1 MTDKRKA
8 QLGFEVDG
16 SGTKAGFDQVK
27 QGANETAKVVV
38 DAGKTASKGLDA
50 IGDGAKRAAD
60 SLSREESR
68 IAAAI
73 KRTVFNF
80 ETLGKTASEKFELRI
95 DQKGLD
101 SAKFEPALAR
111 LRDLEGGLQRT
122 GVSAAQTAAAL
133 RLVPAQ
139 FTDIAT
145 SLAGGQSPLTVLLQ
159 QGGQLK
165 DSFGGIGPAA
175 RALGGY
181 VAGLINPFTLAAGA
195 VGALGVA
202 YFKGA
207 SEGEEFRKQIILSGN
222 AAGVTAGQLQGMAVS
237 IAGVVGTQGKAAEV
251 LAQLV
256 ATGRVSRESMQGVAA
271 AIVRTSEAT
280 GVATEKLVD
289 DFASLGK
296 APAESVL
303 KLDEKYRFLTASIYE
318 QISALEKQ
326 GRVEEA
332 AALAQSTLSSTLDD
346 RSKSVVA
353 NLGLIE
359 TAWNGVAKAVKE
371 AGNYLLEIGRD
382 RTDEKLLEEAR
393 AKLQSMQ
400 SLRAFNERIF
410 GSSAK
415 TGPER
420 DQELVVANL
429 NAKILQQGAS
439 ARRQAAQRQIEE
451 QGAYAVREV
460 EQQRAALAS
469 ASEKMEAD
477 LRKYRSNIDKIR
489 AANPGSA
496 LLDPTK
502 IAADEAAIRDK
513 YTDKDAARKAARDA
527 KDAQAELSKAL
538 ALVDDLSAKQDG
550 FAANY
555 GEQVALLSNAMR
567 KGAISSEVYG
577 RSMELLLQRQP
588 FAVEQTRRQAEAER
602 EFQADRKRR
611 FEEVERQYQQEV
623 RAAEQSAKAVT
634 DRVQSMQDEESA
646 IQRSITL
653 NITLAQAL
661 ADVREARLI
670 EARSQA
676 LASGEQERADAI
688 NAEIKAT
695 RELASLTDRKT
706 KRDGANEAMKDLLKG
721 DLGTDFAAG
730 FDKASA
736 SLGTFVEQFARLAKL
751 QEDYAKAKE
760 ADNLT
765 DKQRAELDN
774 AFVTRQVGSYASLA
788 GAAKGFFKQQSDG
801 YRALQTAEQVLRAVE
816 LASSAQ
822 RIAAKFAEGQA
833 VAAVG
838 VANQASGDPYTA
850 PFRMAAMAATMAA
863 LGFAVSGAFGGG
875 SAALPSNKGTGT
887 VLGDPAAASES
898 ITKAIDDLS
907 NIDTMT
913 MRYSAAMA
921 ASLRN
926 IEGNIGG
933 LAALLVQSGGLDSAA
948 AGIQTGFK
956 QDALGR
962 FISGGLAGA
971 QLGSMVGGL
980 LAGPIGVIAG
990 GILGGPLAKA
1000 VGNLFGTKTTIIG
1013 QGLTANAQSV
1023 GSILDSGFDASYFTD
1038 IEKKKKFLG
1047 ATTSKKVRT
1056 QFSDADALLER
1067 QIGTIFSGFAN
1078 ALVAAAEP
1086 LGRNLDQ
1093 VSGAIRGFVV
1103 DIGRVDLKGLSGEQ
1117 ISERLT
1123 NVFSAAG
1130 DRLAGF
1136 ALGGLEAFQRV
1147 GEGYLQTVIRTA
1159 SGVEQATVALR
1170 QFRVSAINYSQI
1182 ANKQGDVAA
1191 ELVRDSL
1198 LATEALGGVADILK
1212 VIDGD
1217 AADIVEAYKGLTDA
1231 RLSLQLLGF
1240 NSQAIGFDLIQGA
1253 GGLQALTD
1261 SLKAFEDGFLSD
1273 SEQVDVAT
1281 QRMAKQFQLLGFS
1294 LPGSGEAF
1302 AALVRGIDTS
1312 TASGRELLGNV
1323 LQLSGGFSELLQA
1336 LQDVG
1341 SGIESEIERIRGLSG
1356 GGGAMSLAQL
1366 QADFAIKTA
1375 QARAGDQSAIDALP
1389 KASKALL
1396 DASQAQASSSLEV
1409 ARLQAQTLASLEAT
1423 LKGITDP
1430 AARLKSIQGFASG
1443 GDFGGGLRLV
1453 GEAGPELEV
1462 TGPARIFDAAT
1473 TAQILA
1479 GAGGNAE
1486 VAGLLRQ
1493 VLALLEQVRSDQVTG
1508 DVTIA
1513 RNTGQLVTLINR
1525 VVRADAL
1532 QVQNVS

>member
-50 IGDGAKRAAD
+50 IGEGAKRAAD
-60 SLSREESR
+60 SLNREESR

-527 KDAQAELSKAL
+527 KDAQAELNKAL

-661 ADVREARLI
+661 ADVREARLV
-670 EARSQA
+670 EARDGA
-676 LASGEQERADAI
+676 IAAGEQERADAI

-907 NIDTMT
+907 SIDTMT

-933 LAALLVQSGGLDSAA
+933 LAALLVQSGGLEASAAGVQTGFQRDGIGKAIDAVYGVTSKAFEKIPVVGGFLSGLNAA
-948 AGIQTGFK
+948 AGK
-956 QDALGR
+956 LL
-962 FISGGLAGA
+962 SG
-971 QLGSMVGGL
+971 
-980 LAGPIGVIAG
+980 
-990 GILGGPLAKA
+990 
-1000 VGNLFGTKTTIIG
+1000 LFGTKTTIIG
-1013 QGLTANAQSV
+1013 QGLTAGSQSL
-1023 GSILDSGFDASYFTD
+1023 GSILDAGFDASYFTD
-1038 IEKKKKFLG
+1038 IEKKKKTFG
-1047 ATTSKKVRT
+1047 VTTSKKVSTRL
-1056 QFSDADALLER
+1056 SDADPLLER

>member
-8 QLGFEVDG
+8 QLEFNVDG
-16 SGTKAGFDQVK
+16 SGTKPGFDQVK

-38 DAGKTASKGLDA
+38 EAGKTASKGLDA

-60 SLSREESR
+60 SLNREESR

-195 VGALGVA
+195 AGALAVA

-207 SEGEEFRKQIILSGN
+207 SEGEEFRKQIILTGN
-222 AAGVTAGQLQGMAVS
+222 AAGVTSGQLQGMAVS
-237 IAGVVGTQGKAAEV
+237 IAGVVGTQAKAADV

-256 ATGRVSRESMQGVAA
+256 ATGRVSRENLQGVAA
-271 AIVRTSEAT
+271 SIIKTSEAT

-296 APAESVL
+296 APAEAVL
-303 KLDEKYRFLTASIYE
+303 KLDEKYRFLTASVYQ
-318 QISALEKQ
+318 QILALEKQ

-332 AALAQSTLSSTLDD
+332 AALAQQQLSQSQDERT
-346 RSKSVVA
+346 RKVVE
-353 NLGLIE
+353 NLGYLQQAWRFVSLEAGRAWSFMLGLGRDDELDQKLKDLIE
-359 TAWNGVAKAVKE
+359 RRKE
-371 AGNYLLEIGRD
+371 LASGFVY
-382 RTDEKLLEEAR
+382 
-393 AKLQSMQ
+393 SPY
-400 SLRAFNERIF
+400 
-410 GSSAK
+410 SSK
-415 TGPER
+415 Q
-420 DQELVVANL
+420 QEL
-429 NAKILQQGAS
+429 AKIDK
-439 ARRQAAQRQIEE
+439 QI
-451 QGAYAVREV
+451 
-460 EQQRAALAS
+460 
-469 ASEKMEAD
+469 AD
-477 LRKYRSNIDKIR
+477 LRAQER
-489 AANPGSA
+489 AAQAKAQRDADKEAARISGKEAARELELQRSQFMTSQQKQEAELEQYSRRRAQLAAVDPKSE
-496 LLDPTK
+496 LLDPGLVSKT
-502 IAADEAAIRDK
+502 EAAIREKYADK
-513 YTDKDAARKAARDA
+513 GAARTAARDA
-527 KDAQAELSKAL
+527 REAQAELNKAL

-602 EFQADRKRR
+602 EFQADRARR
-611 FEEVERQYQQEV
+611 FQEVERQYQQEV
-623 RAAEQSAKAVT
+623 RAAEQSAKAVV

-670 EARSQA
+670 EARDSA
-676 LASGEQERADAI
+676 LAAGEQERADAI

-706 KRDGANEAMKDLLKG
+706 KRDGANEALKDLLKG

-751 QEDYAKAKE
+751 QEDYTKAKE
-760 ADNLT
+760 ADNIT
-765 DKQRAELDN
+765 DEQRAALDQ

-838 VANQASGDPYTA
+838 VANQASGDPYSA

-863 LGFAVSGAFGGG
+863 LGFAVAGSLGGG
-875 SAALPSNKGTGT
+875 SVALASNKGTGT
-887 VLGDPAAASES
+887 VLGDPEAVSES

-907 NIDTMT
+907 DIDTMT

-933 LAALLVQSGGLDSAA
+933 LASLLVQSGGLEASAA
-948 AGIQTGFK
+948 GVKTGF
-956 QDALGR
+956 QPDMIGRGFNALDDFTSRIIGTIPVIGGALGGFMKSIGASR
-962 FISGGLAGA
+962 F
-971 QLGSMVGGL
+971 
-980 LAGPIGVIAG
+980 
-990 GILGGPLAKA
+990 
-1000 VGNLFGTKTTIIG
+1000 FGTSTKIIG
-1013 QGLTANAQSV
+1013 QGLAAGAQSV
-1023 GSILDSGFDASYFTD
+1023 GSILDGGFDASYFTD
-1038 IEKKKKFLG
+1038 IEKKKKTFG
-1047 ATTSKKVRT
+1047 ITTSKKVST
-1056 QFSDADALLER
+1056 QFSDADPLLER
-1067 QIGTIFSGFAN
+1067 QISTIFGGFAN
-1078 ALVAAAEP
+1078 ALLAAATP

-1103 DIGRVDLKGLSGEQ
+1103 DIGRIDLKGLSGDQ

-1136 ALGGLEAFQRV
+1136 ALSGLEAFQKV

-1159 SGVEQATVALR
+1159 SGVEEATVALR
-1170 QFRVSAINYSQI
+1170 RFGISAINYNLI

-1198 LATEALGGVADILK
+1198 LATEALGGVADILA

-1217 AADIVEAYKGLTDA
+1217 AADIADAYKGLTDA

-1240 NSQAIGFDLIQGA
+1240 NAQAIGFDLLQGA

-1261 SLKAFEDGFLSD
+1261 SLKAFEDGFLTD
-1273 SEQVDVAT
+1273 SQQVDAAT
-1281 QRMAKQFQLLGFS
+1281 QRMAKQFELLGFS
-1294 LPGSGEAF
+1294 LPGSGDAF

-1323 LQLSGGFSELLQA
+1323 LQLSGGFSDLLKA

-1341 SGIESEIERIRGLSG
+1341 SGIESEIERIRGLGAG
-1356 GGGAMSLAQL
+1356 GGSLSLAQL

-1375 QARAGDQSAIDALP
+1375 QARAGDQAAIDALP

-1430 AARLKSIQGFASG
+1430 SARMKSIQGFASG
-1443 GDFGGGLRLV
+1443 GDFAGGWRLV
-1453 GEAGPELEV
+1453 GETGPELEV

-1479 GAGGNAE
+1479 GAGGSAE

-1493 VLALLEQVRSDQVTG
+1493 VLALLDQVRADQVTG

-1513 RNTGQLVTLINR
+1513 RNTGKLATLVER
-1525 VVRADAL
+1525 VIRADAL

>member
-8 QLGFEVDG
+8 QLGFEVDA
-16 SGTKAGFDQVK
+16 SNTKAGFDQVK

-60 SLSREESR
+60 SLTREESR

-73 KRTVFNF
+73 KRTIFNF
-80 ETLGKTASEKFELRI
+80 ETLDKTASQKLELRI

-101 SAKFEPALAR
+101 AAKFEPALAR

-237 IAGVVGTQGKAAEV
+237 IAGVVGTQGKAADV

-280 GVATEKLVD
+280 GEATEKLVA

-296 APAESVL
+296 TPAESVL
-303 KLDEKYRFLTASIYE
+303 KLDEKYRFLTASVYQ

-326 GRVEEA
+326 GRTEEA
-332 AALAQSTLSSTLDD
+332 AAVAQRALSTTLED
-346 RSKSVVA
+346 RS
-353 NLGLIE
+353 
-359 TAWNGVAKAVKE
+359 KAVKE
-371 AGNYLLEIGRD
+371 NLGYLESAWKGLAGAAKVAWDAMLDAGRD
-382 RTDEKLLEEAR
+382 DTLEQKLKDAEDRL
-393 AKLQSMQ
+393 KSMQ
-400 SLRAFNERIF
+400 SMRRFNESIFQGVFGPSRKSVPEQNAEGEVNALRAQVAANNEA
-410 GSSAK
+410 AK
-415 TGPER
+415 
-420 DQELVVANL
+420 
-429 NAKILQQGAS
+429 
-439 ARRQAAQRQIEE
+439 RQATQRAIQEAGTI
-451 QGAYAVREV
+451 AIREV

-469 ASEKMEAD
+469 AAEKMEAD

-496 LLDPTK
+496 LLDPSK

-513 YTDKDAARKAARDA
+513 YADKDAARKAARDA
-527 KDAQAELSKAL
+527 KEAQAELNKAL

-567 KGAISSEVYG
+567 KGAISSEVYS
-577 RSMELLLQRQP
+577 RAMELLLQRQP

-623 RAAEQSAKAVT
+623 RAAEQSAKAVVE
-634 DRVQSMQDEESA
+634 RAQAMADEEQA

-661 ADVREARLI
+661 ADVREARLVD
-670 EARSQA
+670 ARDKA
-676 LASGEQERADAI
+676 LANGEQERADAI
-688 NAEIKAT
+688 SAEIKAT
-695 RELASLTDRKT
+695 RELAGLTDRKV
-706 KRDGANEAMKDLLKG
+706 KREGANEAMKDLLKG
-721 DLGTDFAAG
+721 NLGTDFAAG

-751 QEDYAKAKE
+751 QEDYTKAKE

-822 RIAAKFAEGQA
+822 RIAAKFAEGQV

-838 VANQASGDPYTA
+838 VANQASGDPYSA

-863 LGFAVSGAFGGG
+863 LGFAVAGSFGGS

-898 ITKAIDDLS
+898 VTKAIDDLS
-907 NIDTMT
+907 DIDTMT

-933 LAALLVQSGGLDSAA
+933 LAALLVQSGGLSASAAGVQTGFQRDAIGRTIDTIYGITSKTFEAIPVVGGFLGGINAA
-948 AGIQTGFK
+948 AGK
-956 QDALGR
+956 LL
-962 FISGGLAGA
+962 SG
-971 QLGSMVGGL
+971 
-980 LAGPIGVIAG
+980 
-990 GILGGPLAKA
+990 
-1000 VGNLFGTKTTIIG
+1000 LFGTKTTIIG
-1013 QGLTANAQSV
+1013 QGLTAGAQSV

-1038 IEKKKKFLG
+1038 IEKRRKTFG
-1047 ATTSKKVRT
+1047 ITTSRKVST
-1056 QFSDADALLER
+1056 QFSNADPLLER
-1067 QIGTIFSGFAN
+1067 QISTIFGGFAN
-1078 ALVAAAEP
+1078 ALVAAASP

-1093 VSGAIRGFVV
+1093 VTNAIRGFVV

-1136 ALGGLEAFQRV
+1136 ALSGLESFQKV
-1147 GEGYLQTVIRTA
+1147 GEGYLQTVLRTA
-1159 SGVEQATVALR
+1159 SGVEEATVALR
-1170 QFRVSAINYSQI
+1170 RFGISAINYNLI
-1182 ANKQGDVAA
+1182 VNKQGDVAA

-1217 AADIVEAYKGLTDA
+1217 AADIADAYKGLTDA

-1240 NSQAIGFDLIQGA
+1240 NAQAIGFDLLQGA

-1261 SLKAFEDGFLSD
+1261 SLSSFEDGFLTE
-1273 SEQVDVAT
+1273 SERVDVAA
-1281 QRMAKQFQLLGFS
+1281 QRMAKQFQALGFS
-1294 LPGSGEAF
+1294 LPVTGESF
-1302 AALVRGIDTS
+1302 ASLVRGIDTS
-1312 TASGRELLGNV
+1312 SAAGRELLGNV
-1323 LQLSGGFSELLQA
+1323 LQLSGGFSDLLKA
-1336 LQDVG
+1336 MQDVG
-1341 SGIESEIERIRGLSG
+1341 AGIEAEIERIRGLTTG
-1356 GGGAMSLAQL
+1356 GGSMSLAQL
-1366 QADFAIKTA
+1366 QADFAIKSA
-1375 QARAGDQSAIDALP
+1375 QARAGNQGAIDALP
-1389 KASKALL
+1389 RASKALL

-1423 LKGITDP
+1423 LKEITDP
-1430 AARLKSIQGFASG
+1430 TSRLKSIQGFASG
-1443 GDFGGGLRLV
+1443 GSFGGGLRLV

-1462 TGPARIFDAAT
+1462 TGPARIFDANT

-1486 VAGLLRQ
+1486 VAQLLRQ
-1493 VLALLEQVRSDQVTG
+1493 LLSLMEQIRSDQVTG
-1508 DVTIA
+1508 DVTLA
-1513 RNTGQLVTLINR
+1513 RNSGQLVRLIER
-1525 VVRADAL
+1525 VVRGDAL

>member
-8 QLGFEVDG
+8 QLGFEVDA
-16 SGTKAGFDQVK
+16 SNTKAGFDQVK

-60 SLSREESR
+60 SLTREESR

-73 KRTVFNF
+73 KRTIFNF
-80 ETLGKTASEKFELRI
+80 ETLDKTASQKLELRI

-101 SAKFEPALAR
+101 VAKFEPALAR

-122 GVSAAQTAAAL
+122 GLSARETANAL
-133 RLVPAQ
+133 RMVPAQ

-237 IAGVVGTQGKAAEV
+237 VAGVVGTQGKAAEV

-280 GVATEKLVD
+280 GEATEKLVA

-296 APAESVL
+296 TPAESVL
-303 KLDEKYRFLTASIYE
+303 KLDEKYRFLTASVYE

-326 GRVEEA
+326 GRTEEA
-332 AALAQSTLSSTLDD
+332 AAVAQRALSTTLED
-346 RSKSVVA
+346 RSKAVVE
-353 NLGLIE
+353 NLGALE
-359 TAWNGVAKAVKE
+359 SAWNLVAKGAKGAWDAMLNVGREDTFDEKI
-371 AGNYLLEIGRD
+371 ADLIARRDRFAKLGGQTYGVSRQDVISDYNLQIGRL
-382 RTDEKLLEEAR
+382 RTEE
-393 AKLQSMQ
+393 LQAQ
-400 SLRAFNERIF
+400 A
-410 GSSAK
+410 A
-415 TGPER
+415 
-420 DQELVVANL
+420 AN
-429 NAKILQQGAS
+429 
-439 ARRQAAQRQIEE
+439 RRAAQRSIEE
-451 QGAYAVREV
+451 QGSFATREV

-469 ASEKMEAD
+469 AAEKMEAD

-513 YTDKDAARKAARDA
+513 YADKDAARKAARDA
-527 KDAQAELSKAL
+527 KEAQAELTKAL

-577 RSMELLLQRQP
+577 RAMELLLQRQP
-588 FAVEQTRRQAEAER
+588 FAIEQTRRQAEIER

-623 RAAEQSAKAVT
+623 RAAEQSAKAVV
-634 DRVQSMQDEESA
+634 DRAQAMGDEEKA

-661 ADVREARLI
+661 ADVREARLV
-670 EARSQA
+670 EARDKA

-688 NAEIKAT
+688 SAEIKAT
-695 RELASLTDRKT
+695 RELASLTDRKV

-721 DLGTDFAAG
+721 DLGTNFAAG

-736 SLGTFVEQFARLAKL
+736 SLGTFVEQFGRLAKL
-751 QEDYAKAKE
+751 QEDYTKAKQ
-760 ADNLT
+760 ADNIT
-765 DKQRAELDN
+765 DEQRAALDE

-801 YRALQTAEQVLRAVE
+801 YKALQAAEQVLRAVE
-816 LASSAQ
+816 LASAAQ
-822 RIAAKFAEGQA
+822 RIAAKFAEGQV

-863 LGFAVSGAFGGG
+863 LGFAVAGAFGGG

-898 ITKAIDDLS
+898 VTKAIDDLS

-933 LAALLVQSGGLDSAA
+933 LAALLVQSGGLSASAAGVEVGFQRDAIGRTIDSIYGFTSKTLEAIPVVGGFLGGLNAA
-948 AGIQTGFK
+948 AGK
-956 QDALGR
+956 LL
-962 FISGGLAGA
+962 SG
-971 QLGSMVGGL
+971 
-980 LAGPIGVIAG
+980 
-990 GILGGPLAKA
+990 
-1000 VGNLFGTKTTIIG
+1000 LFGTKTSIVG
-1013 QGLTANAQSV
+1013 QGLTAGAQSV
-1023 GSILDSGFDASYFTD
+1023 GSILDAGFDASYFTD
-1038 IEKKKKFLG
+1038 IERKRKTFG
-1047 ATTSKKVRT
+1047 ITTSRKVST
-1056 QFSDADALLER
+1056 QFSDADPLLER
-1067 QIGTIFSGFAN
+1067 QISTIFGGFAN
-1078 ALVAAAEP
+1078 ALVAAASP
-1086 LGRNLDQ
+1086 LGRDLSQ
-1093 VSGAIRGFVV
+1093 VSSAIRGFVV

-1136 ALGGLEAFQRV
+1136 ALAGLENFQKV

-1159 SGVEQATVALR
+1159 SGVEEATVALR
-1170 QFRVSAINYSQI
+1170 RFGIVAIDYNQI

-1198 LATEALGGVADILK
+1198 LATEALGGVADILA

-1217 AADIVEAYKGLTDA
+1217 ASDIADAYKGLTDA

-1240 NSQAIGFDLIQGA
+1240 NAQAIGFDLLQGA

-1261 SLKAFEDGFLSD
+1261 SLQAFEEGFLT
-1273 SEQVDVAT
+1273 ETQRVDVAT

-1294 LPGSGEAF
+1294 LPTSGDAF
-1302 AALVRGIDTS
+1302 ASLVRGIDTS

-1323 LQLSGGFSELLQA
+1323 LQLSGGFSDLLKA

-1341 SGIESEIERIRGLSG
+1341 SGIESEIERIRGLGAG
-1356 GGGAMSLAQL
+1356 GGTLSLAQL

-1375 QARAGDQSAIDALP
+1375 QARAGEQSAIDALP
-1389 KASKALL
+1389 RASKALL

-1423 LKGITDP
+1423 LKGIADP

-1443 GDFGGGLRLV
+1443 GDFAGGWRLV

-1462 TGPARIFDAAT
+1462 TGPARIFDAST

-1479 GAGGNAE
+1479 GAGGSAE

-1493 VLALLEQVRSDQVTG
+1493 LLALLDQVRADQVTG

-1513 RNTGQLVTLINR
+1513 RNTGKLATLVER
-1525 VVRADAL
+1525 VIRADAL